1 MASNFTIFMCII
13 QNSTKNKNKYVY
25 YDIIK
30 YIFVVQN
37 GYLNKF
43 RLETIFPKYN
53 KILWFI

>member
-1 MASNFTIFMCII
+1 MASNFTIFTCII

-25 YDIIK
+25 CDIIK

-53 KILWFI
+53 KIL